1 MRIARWSLLVVA
13 LGILSWGGTLLAQA
27 FYMNG
32 KAVLAQ
38 VLLNNAWETTK
49 QTGQVTKAWDWA
61 DTWPVAKL
69 TFPRL
74 DENVI
79 VLAGVSGEALAF
91 GPGHVASTAKPGSP
105 GLSVVAAHRDTHF
118 SVLRHARI
126 GDDVLVDTADGKTH
140 TYQIEEARIVDA
152 RASGLF
158 QSGEGKTIALV
169 TCFPFDETERGHLRY
184 VMIARSVPQQ
194 ASMPATLVSAR

>member
-74 DENVI
+74 DENAI
-79 VLAGVSGEALAF
+79 VLA
-91 GPGHVASTAKPGSP
+91 
-105 GLSVVAAHRDTHF
+105 
-118 SVLRHARI
+118 
-126 GDDVLVDTADGKTH
+126 
-140 TYQIEEARIVDA
+140 
-152 RASGLF
+152 
-158 QSGEGKTIALV
+158 
-169 TCFPFDETERGHLRY
+169 
-184 VMIARSVPQQ
+184 
-194 ASMPATLVSAR
+194 